1 MKKIFVAPGP
11 NQIENSEN
19 MDGKVAGFWQGLWHG
34 FIVPFTFLLSLF
46 KEDVGVY
53 ELHNNGAWYNFG
65 FTLGTI
71 MSFSGGSNMA
81 KKSLNNDS
89 ME

>member
-1 MKKIFVAPGP
+1 MNKIFVAPGP
-11 NQIENSEN
+11 NQIENLEN
-19 MDGKVAGFWQGLWHG
+19 MDGTVAGFWQGLWHG

-65 FTLGTI
+65 F
-71 MSFSGGSNMA
+71 
-81 KKSLNNDS
+81 SLARL
-89 ME
+89 